1 MILDG
6 NLLAWIEPCDGGFI
20 GAFVGEG
27 AAPDP
32 DARISGRAPATQLC
46 ATPDE
51 ARSWVEA
58 EAAALDLPVRW
69 VGEGDRAYP
78 FLACNQIAE

>member
-27 AAPDP
+27 AVPDP
-32 DARISGRAPATQLC
+32 DARISGRAPATHLC

-51 ARSWVEA
+51 ARHWVET

-69 VGEGDRAYP
+69 VVETDRAHP
-78 FLACNQIAE
+78 FLVCN